1 MTTATA
7 AKTATYTKL
16 NNGDWGIRVSGD
28 ITTGAIVTVTKRD
41 GSTKTEIVGKVVWT
55 GKDKYSNADVSIC
68 TVQQVQRVSC
78 RPSYRGGRSGRM
90 SCPECGDWVD
100 VGTSCW
106 ETGMIH
112 R

>member
-1 MTTATA
+1 MNTATA

-28 ITTGAIVTVTKRD
+28 ITTGASVTVTKRD

-78 RPSYRGGRSGRM
+78 RPAYRGGRRECG
-90 SCPECGDWVD
+90 ECGDYVTA
-100 VGTSCW
+100 GTRCW
-106 ETGMIH
+106 ETGMMH
-112 R
+112 